1 MKVYKLLY
9 PKVTTKCDG
18 ERHVITHV
26 AEEGLDDFAEM
37 YKLDLIFLCNNTS
50 NDAIDKLLDK
60 ISTKRIAFL
69 KEVEDDEW

>member
-1 MKVYKLLY
+1 MKVYRLLY
-9 PKVTTKCDG
+9 PKVTTKCHDG
-18 ERHVITHV
+18 RHVITHV

-50 NDAIDKLLDK
+50 NTAIDKLLDK
-60 ISTKRIAFL
+60 INTKRIAFL

>member
-1 MKVYKLLY
+1 MKVYRLLY
-9 PKVTTKCDG
+9 PKVTAKCHDG
-18 ERHVITHV
+18 RHVITHV

-50 NDAIDKLLDK
+50 NTAIDKLLDN

-69 KEVEDDEW
+69 KGVGHNEW